1 MSMSMSDFPTD
12 LKAALARANMTQRDL
27 ARATNIEEASISRYC
42 HGLKPPSANAA
53 KITEALGLL
62 IDGPVSAS

>member
-1 MSMSMSDFPTD
+1 
-12 LKAALARANMTQRDL
+12 MTQRDL